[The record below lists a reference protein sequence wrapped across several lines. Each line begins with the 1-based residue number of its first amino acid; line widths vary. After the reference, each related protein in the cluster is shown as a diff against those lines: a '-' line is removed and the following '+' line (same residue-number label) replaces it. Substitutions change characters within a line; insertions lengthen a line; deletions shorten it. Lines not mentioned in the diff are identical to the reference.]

1 MRAPFT
7 QLYVHLVWST
17 WDRAPVI
24 TAEIKTRLY
33 AAMLGTCK
41 ELKCSPIA
49 IGGIDDH
56 VHLLIQLHPSVAVAD
71 LVKNVKG
78 SSSHLINHAIKP
90 GGNFRWQGSYG
101 AFSIRKHEVE
111 QVTHYILNQ
120 EQHHAQQS
128 LDEEFERTDIPA

>member
-17 WDRAPVI
+17 WDRMPVI
-24 TAEIKTRLY
+24 TAEIRPRLY
-33 AAMLGTCK
+33 GALLNTCQ
-41 ELKCSPIA
+41 ELKCTPIA
-49 IGGIDDH
+49 VGGIDNH
-56 VHLLIQLHPSVAVAD
+56 VHLLVQLHPAVAVAD

-78 SSSHLINHAIKP
+78 SLSHLMNHVIKP
-90 GGNFRWQGSYG
+90 GSDFRWQGAYG

-120 EQHHAQQS
+120 ELHHAQQS
-128 LDEEFERTDIPA
+128 LDEEFELTDILA